1 MTVSSGF
8 YNSLNN
14 DRRYDAAQMGSIFDG
29 IIQDGVYQAY
39 GSAFQVL
46 ATTGNTITVGTG
58 RAWYNHTWLLNDA
71 LLTINMDS
79 AEAVLHRYDE
89 IVIEV
94 NSTDAV
100 RANTIKVVKGSA
112 SSTPS
117 RPTLTRTPTVNQ
129 YSLATV
135 YRAGGS
141 TVITQGNITNRV
153 GTLDNPYSS
162 SILTTNVSVFSLYD
176 NSGLSSMHRNVFR
189 GFNLGSSLTSDQ
201 KTVIQ
206 NGTFAGLWL
215 GDYWVIGGVN
225 WRIVDI
231 DYWYGLGDTPFNTHH
246 LVIMPDNT
254 LYNTTM
260 NNSSITDA
268 GYGGSLMR
276 STNLNGAKTT
286 INAAFPSAVLTR
298 RDLFSSSASNGNIT
312 NYNWYSTT
320 VEIPSE
326 TMMFGNKFYGT
337 DQSTIS
343 TSQLS
348 LFATKPSFIRPSNS
362 AMSWLN
368 NVNSADEFAGI
379 HAYGNPDFFGA
390 NESVGVR
397 PVFAIGV

>member
-1 MTVSSGF
+1 
-8 YNSLNN
+8 
-14 DRRYDAAQMGSIFDG
+14 
-29 IIQDGVYQAY
+29 
-39 GSAFQVL
+39 
-46 ATTGNTITVGTG
+46 
-58 RAWYNHTWLLNDA
+58 
-71 LLTINMDS
+71 MDS

-94 NSTDAV
+94 DSTDAV

-112 SSTPS
+112 SSSPS

-153 GTLDNPYSS
+153 GTFDNPYSS
-162 SILTTNVSVFSLYD
+162 SILTTNVSVLSLYD

-231 DYWYGLGDTPFNTHH
+231 DYWYGLGDTPFNKHH

-260 NNSSITDA
+260 NNSSITDM

-348 LFATKPSFIRPSNS
+348 LFATKPSFIRPSNP

-379 HAYGNPDFFGA
+379 HTYGNPDFFGA